1 MYKKLVQIKP
11 EQKEAL
17 DEIQEIVNE
26 NGSHVSITRLIQDS
40 IQIFVDNYRDEAI
53 NRYSPDYYKK
63 LQGSE

>member
-1 MYKKLVQIKP
+1 MYKKLVHMKI

-40 IQIFVDNYRDEAI
+40 IQIFIDHYKNAAI
-53 NRYSPDYYKK
+53 ERYSPAYYEMK
-63 LQGSE
+63 